1 MHSHPEQELLAP
13 TARDLMRTLGDFV
26 WHAPPPPPLA
36 TSDAVSATSTDA
48 DVKAAARGE
57 EDAGADEGG
66 RGLCVS
72 SLSLCGGGGEWAWG
86 DDAVTMA
93 RLPLHGIGVALS
105 EQRCQ
110 PEEVRLRLPS
120 RLLDLAGELSARLL
134 PSGAEAVK
142 WSHPVDLCVEPVQLW
157 LEWG

>member
-1 MHSHPEQELLAP
+1 
-13 TARDLMRTLGDFV
+13 MRTLGDFV

-36 TSDAVSATSTDA
+36 TSDAISATSTDTDRVA
-48 DVKAAARGE
+48 DR
-57 EDAGADEGG
+57 DAGADEGG

-72 SLSLCGGGGEWAWG
+72 SLSLCGEGGEWAWG
-86 DDAVTMA
+86 DGAVTMA

-110 PEEVRLRLPS
+110 AEEVRLRLPS

-142 WSHPVDLCVEPVQLW
+142 WSHPVELCVEPVRSRARGLGPG
-157 LEWG
+157 LR